1 MKEKEQTVNYEL
13 RDYAHT
19 NIKKIIERLVE
30 LNCIQENIKLDY
42 EIVEKT
48 S

>member
-1 MKEKEQTVNYEL
+1 MKEEKQTVNIEL
-13 RDYAHT
+13 RNYVQS

-42 EIVEKT
+42 EIKEKV